1 MIVAPPRS
9 ASTAFSRVFWEQ
21 ESVAYYC
28 HEPFEVTYF
37 DQAPLGDVVAK
48 LEDPLDLRPL
58 TARPAAPDANALV
71 VKEMP
76 YQVGDAFP
84 ILAGLATRGV
94 VFLLRDPRQNIASRM
109 EMKEEVGDSP
119 VFPLVESGWELLAGQ
134 VAAAE
139 ALGVPSMIVDTNE
152 FRNHPEPIMAQ
163 VCERLGLPFDP
174 SMLTWNPLPDVDLD
188 NLGGRHSHLYR
199 RVLNSKGIE
208 PAIEPIYSVDWFP
221 VEGGFRAHVEHCL
234 EIYRDLY
241 ASDARIR
248 PE

>member
-9 ASTAFSRVFWEQ
+9 SSTAFSRVFWEQ

-37 DQAPLGDVVAK
+37 DHAPLADVVAK

-58 TARPAAPDANALV
+58 TQRPAAADAGALV
-71 VKEMP
+71 IKEMP

-84 ILAGLATRGV
+84 ILAGLATTGI

-109 EMKEEVGDSP
+109 EKKEEAGDSP
-119 VFPLVESGWELLAGQ
+119 VFPLVESGWELLARQ
-134 VAAAE
+134 IAEAE
-139 ALGVPSMIVDTNE
+139 ALGVNSIVVDTNE
-152 FRNHPEPIMAQ
+152 FRNYPEHIMAQ
-163 VCERLGLPFDP
+163 VCERLGLPFDAG
-174 SMLTWNPLPDVDLD
+174 MLTWNPLPQVDLD

-208 PAIEPIYSVDWFP
+208 PAVEPVYPVDWFP
-221 VEGGFRAHVEHCL
+221 VEGGFREHVLRCL
-234 EIYRDLY
+234 DIYRDLC

-248 PE
+248 LD